1 MSKGCKATSKGEEIE
16 DLDETTKKVLLD
28 LNTTLRK
35 TPSVLR
41 DDSTATRIYYNRYAD
56 D

>member
-1 MSKGCKATSKGEEIE
+1 MRKNISRLEEIE
-16 DLDETTKKVLLD
+16 DLDEATKKVLLD
-28 LNTTLRK
+28 LKDTLIK

-41 DDSTATRIYYNRYAD
+41 DASTATRIYYNRYAD